1 MVRGSVRV
9 ENVTRGNMHEYF
21 RLVWVCR
28 VLRAVLYIGVGF
40 ERKEKFMV
48 IVITIY
54 AVIVTVLFIISLNA

>member
-9 ENVTRGNMHEYF
+9 ENVTRGNRHEYF

-28 VLRAVLYIGVGF
+28 VLRAVLYRCRLRAKG
-40 ERKEKFMV
+40 KFML

-54 AVIVTVLFIISLNA
+54 AVIVTVLLITSLNA